1 MPNGATGAKK
11 FGGTLHMLVSFD
23 IVANFGVVIQ
33 LGVGRFVG
41 IDCALMP
48 TQEAKNFHLP
58 LIKAYT

>member
-1 MPNGATGAKK
+1 
-11 FGGTLHMLVSFD
+11 MLVSFD